1 MRLQAFES
9 LVHRVGIAC
18 RRSTLALVTAM
29 AAGLLAAASPGHAE
43 DRLGTSRDQDA
54 AYKARS
60 QGNVRS
66 LDSVI
71 GSSRSNGK
79 VLDAEL
85 NGSHYRVKVI
95 DNDGRVRRVD
105 VDASSGGSGS
115 RGSTGDSRSR
125 GSDESSGGRG
135 RGRGR

>member
-1 MRLQAFES
+1 MNIIRAFDG
-9 LVHRVGIAC
+9 LAGTGGAT
-18 RRSTLALVTAM
+18 RRRGRCAPAAALVA
-29 AAGLLAAASPGHAE
+29 LLLVPSAPGHAE

-66 LDSVI
+66 LDSVV
-71 GSSRSNGK
+71 GGGRSGGK

-85 NGSHYRVKVI
+85 NGSHYRVKVL

-105 VDASSGGSGS
+105 VDASSGSG
-115 RGSTGDSRSR
+115 RGSTGDARSR